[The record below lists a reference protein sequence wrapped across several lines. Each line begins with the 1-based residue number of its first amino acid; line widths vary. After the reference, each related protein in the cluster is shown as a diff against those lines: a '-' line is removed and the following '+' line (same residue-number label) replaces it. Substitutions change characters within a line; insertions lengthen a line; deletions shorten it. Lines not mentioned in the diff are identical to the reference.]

1 MTGDVLNIVLAN
13 VAYAVLGIGLAALLG
28 VFDRRATT
36 YADALIGLPLGIAV
50 VMLVGGYAA
59 ILGFAVTPT
68 LITLL
73 AVAAAILGGWHLSR
87 RRSASDETET
97 ETGWSW
103 VERLAGAGLA
113 IAIAWVLIATARAMA
128 VKPVV
133 EWDGWVLW
141 ATKARV
147 LYEHPSDGA
156 TILQPGFYG
165 APSYPLGMPALE
177 ATTMR
182 AVGHFDSALVDL
194 QLLALVAAAI
204 VGIWVLLRRFAHPV
218 VIGLALLATLASS
231 QLAYQLTTNYADV
244 PLAFLTAV
252 GVVAGGVWLTAGAE
266 GRTWMLV
273 CFSVFLA
280 AAAWTKNEGLL
291 FATAAVVALLAAS
304 VAGRRNVRQALG
316 AAAGF
321 VVLAAPWWIYA
332 SANDLET
339 RDYNLTDLLDF
350 GLLRD
355 RADRVWPATREL
367 LQEMTVADS
376 WGAALAIIVLSVAAA
391 LLTRRRLAGIYA
403 AVWLVLA
410 FGGLVATYWI
420 SNHRLDN
427 DLENSSFRTIV
438 TLLVTGLCLTPLLL
452 EGGVTYIRDAIKSL
466 PALRLNRLRDRQSRR
481 AAS

>member
-1 MTGDVLNIVLAN
+1 MTGDVLDIVLAN
-13 VAYAVLGIGLAALLG
+13 VAYAVFGIGLAALVG
-28 VFDRRATT
+28 VFDRRRTT
-36 YADALIGLPLGIAV
+36 YADALIGVPLGIAG
-50 VMLVGGYAA
+50 VMLVAGNAA
-59 ILGFAVTPT
+59 VLGFAVTPT
-68 LITLL
+68 VIALL
-73 AVAAAILGGWHLSR
+73 AVAAATSGGWQLYR
-87 RRSASDETET
+87 RRSPFDLT

-103 VERLAGAGLA
+103 FERLAGAGSA
-113 IAIAWVLIATARAMA
+113 IAIAWVLIAAARAMA
-128 VKPVV
+128 VKPVA

-156 TILQPGFYG
+156 AILQPGFYG
-165 APSYPLGMPALE
+165 APSYPVGMPALE

-194 QLLALVAAAI
+194 QLLALAAAAI
-204 VGIWVLLRRFAHPV
+204 VGIWVLLRRYAHPA
-218 VIGLALLATLASS
+218 VIGLALLTPLASS
-231 QLAYQLTTNYADV
+231 QLTSQLTTNYADV

-273 CFSVFLA
+273 CFSVFLG

-291 FATAAVVALLAAS
+291 FAIAAVVAL
-304 VAGRRNVRQALG
+304 VATSFVARRNVRQALG

-321 VVLAAPWWIYA
+321 VVLAAPWWVYA
-332 SANDLET
+332 SANNLET

-355 RADRVWPATREL
+355 RADRVWPAAHEL
-367 LQEMTVADS
+367 LQQMTVADA
-376 WGAALAIIVLSVAAA
+376 WGASFAIIVLSVAAA
-391 LLTRRRLAGIYA
+391 LLTRRRVAGIYA

-427 DLENSSFRTIV
+427 NLENSSWRTIV

-452 EGGVTYIRDAIKSL
+452 EGAVTYIRDAIASL
-466 PALRLNRLRDRQSRR
+466 SPLQLSKRR
-481 AAS
+481 GQRPRRVAS